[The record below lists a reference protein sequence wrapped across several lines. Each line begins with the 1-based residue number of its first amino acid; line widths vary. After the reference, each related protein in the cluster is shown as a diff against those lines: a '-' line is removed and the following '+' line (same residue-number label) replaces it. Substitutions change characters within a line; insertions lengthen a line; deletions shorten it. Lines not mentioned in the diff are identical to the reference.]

1 MKGAIGLRTAA
12 SGGWGGQ
19 VEPLSLHHSAAAARA
34 SGSRPKE
41 GRVRG
46 LGTST
51 PGPPGEQAGQGKGH
65 GQEAGTARG
74 LWQGLCVDPQR
85 TGALKGLR
93 WSLSVAE
100 MRNGRR
106 RDPRLWMPGVRPA
119 KGPAGGL
126 LRAAWLGGAQL
137 SPAPPEGWGVSWPL
151 WGESRAALG
160 HFRPCSSQGSMNR
173 LLWPVNRPFINSGLS
188 VLPPP
193 GHRRQRSCPGR
204 PRAAPG
210 KHLDGELVRRAPREP
225 PHGPG
230 RSPAAAPGISEMLR
244 GLTRRAI
251 TCLLL
256 SSSGKVQSSSPEEPG
271 PPENPFQ
278 RAVWSPTL
286 QPPPP
291 PSSLTEHPTHP
302 QPPLP
307 SPWSLFRGPAQP
319 SLCRSARHHLRG
331 ARPYHPHPPQHTSHD
346 PTEPLDRT

>member
-1 MKGAIGLRTAA
+1 M
-12 SGGWGGQ
+12 SGGVTHACGCR
-19 VEPLSLHHSAAAARA
+19 VSSL
-34 SGSRPKE
+34 P
-41 GRVRG
+41 
-46 LGTST
+46 
-51 PGPPGEQAGQGKGH
+51 
-65 GQEAGTARG
+65 
-74 LWQGLCVDPQR
+74 
-85 TGALKGLR
+85 
-93 WSLSVAE
+93 
-100 MRNGRR
+100 
-106 RDPRLWMPGVRPA
+106 

-137 SPAPPEGWGVSWPL
+137 SLAPPEGGRVQGSPRPL
-151 WGESRAALG
+151 PRL
-160 HFRPCSSQGSMNR
+160 SSQGSMNR

-193 GHRRQRSCPGR
+193 GHGRQRSCPGR

-210 KHLDGELVRRAPREP
+210 KHLDGELVRGAPREP

-230 RSPAAAPGISEMLR
+230 RSPAAAPGKLEISVMLR

-256 SSSGKVQSSSPEEPG
+256 SSSGKVQPSSPEEPG
-271 PPENPFQ
+271 PPKNPFQ

-291 PSSLTEHPTHP
+291 PSSLTEHPMHP